1 MKNPFFSFILIT
13 ILSAA
18 LAFGLGLYFPWW
30 TIAIAGFLVG
40 FAVRAKNGVAF
51 FGGLFGI
58 FILWGGL
65 AYFISSGNNNILAH
79 RISMLIL
86 KQDDPIKLILITA
99 AIGGIVGALSTLSGS
114 ILRSIFFKP

>member
-1 MKNPFFSFILIT
+1 MKNTFVQFLLIAILC
-13 ILSAA
+13 AA

-40 FAVRAKNGVAF
+40 FAVRAKNGAAF
-51 FGGLFGI
+51 LGGLIGI
-58 FILWGGL
+58 FVLWAAL
-65 AYFISSGNNNILAH
+65 TYYISIGNNHILAH

-86 KQDDPIKLILITA
+86 KQDDPIKLILITG
-99 AIGGIVGALSTLSGS
+99 AIGGIVGAFSTLSGS